1 MSRQIGYAID
11 MGRRLGKHPKRTPF
25 YGVLMMLTAMI
36 SGLWVQ
42 NIPSL
47 PLRVVGYV
55 ALFVLPRPA
64 S

>member
-1 MSRQIGYAID
+1 

-47 PLRVVGYV
+47 PLRVVIYV
-55 ALFVLPRPA
+55 ALFVLAAAGFLMTFRDY